1 MPLKRT
7 TGGLTPVS
15 ESSKYII
22 GYLGTI
28 DLDDVTLR
36 KEVVKAQTGDV
47 CAMSTV
53 ISAVIK
59 RIHW

>member
-1 MPLKRT
+1 M
-7 TGGLTPVS
+7 S